1 MTRPSLRVES
11 PNAPTVAPPRG
22 PMVDARTIA
31 ADLFGGTVSEAW
43 VRANVPGRVKL
54 SHRTIRWY
62 RTDVEQWIA
71 SLRKAG

>member
-1 MTRPSLRVES
+1 MTRPALKVES
-11 PNAPTVAPPRG
+11 PNAPVVPAPRG

-31 ADLFGGTVSEAW
+31 ADLFAGTVSEAW

-62 RTDVEQWIA
+62 RGDVERWI
-71 SLRKAG
+71 LEQRKAG

>member
-1 MTRPSLRVES
+1 MTRPSLKVES
-11 PNAPTVAPPRG
+11 PGAPAVPPPRG

-31 ADLFGGTVSEAW
+31 AEMFAGTVSEAW

-62 RTDVEQWIA
+62 RTDVEQWI
-71 SLRKAG
+71 LERRKAG

>member
-1 MTRPSLRVES
+1 MTRPALKVES
-11 PNAPTVAPPRG
+11 ATPPVVSPPRG
-22 PMVDARTIA
+22 PMIDARTIA

-62 RTDVEQWIA
+62 RGDVERWINDQ
-71 SLRKAG
+71 RKAG